1 MLFNPQIVYEDD
13 FLTIINKPAGIVVNK
28 SESVGNN
35 ETVQQWAEQYLN
47 IHINY
52 RDLKKENNQFLL
64 RGGIVHR
71 LDKDTSGI
79 LILAKNELV
88 FDKMQDLFKKHE
100 VKKKYIAL
108 VHGVTNK
115 EGSIAGGISR
125 HPKKGKFIVD
135 REKGKYSLTEYTYLR
150 QYIFNKTILN
160 SFEIKNYVRLS
171 GKYDIDNYS
180 LLEIYL
186 YTGRTHQIRVHFA
199 HIGHPIAGDKL
210 YGYKKIVNFE
220 QIWCPRQFLHASEIN
235 FVHPIKNNLI
245 KLKIDLADDLLE
257 ITKKYLISI

>member
-1 MLFNPQIVYEDD
+1 M
-13 FLTIINKPAGIVVNK
+13 
-28 SESVGNN
+28 
-35 ETVQQWAEQYLN
+35 
-47 IHINY
+47 
-52 RDLKKENNQFLL
+52 
-64 RGGIVHR
+64 
-71 LDKDTSGI
+71 
-79 LILAKNELV
+79 
-88 FDKMQDLFKKHE
+88 
-100 VKKKYIAL
+100 
-108 VHGVTNK
+108 
-115 EGSIAGGISR
+115 
-125 HPKKGKFIVD
+125 
-135 REKGKYSLTEYTYLR
+135 TEYKYLR
-150 QYIFNKTILN
+150 QYIFNKTLLN

-245 KLKIDLADDLLE
+245 KLKIDLPDDLLE